1 MQRLHIDAKDDL
13 ILRLAHR
20 DQPVQAVI
28 ELIWNSL
35 DAEANNVTVVIERNA
50 MDGVERVRVEDDGH
64 GMAPEA
70 IPSAFQDL
78 GGSWKAAARLSPNI
92 KRPMNGRNGQ
102 GRVRG
107 FALGNAISW
116 TTVARDTTGALK
128 RSIVSGRAS
137 DPTNFDPAETPVI
150 GDELSETIFIAEDPA
165 QYVNRITG
173 DTARPRITATFA
185 LFLTSNPG
193 VTITFDGAALDPESA
208 EAHRADY
215 ELEKFGKDGKAGP
228 TLRIIEWVSDPGR
241 AIHLCDI
248 SGAVLSTVSPEIH
261 TPGFNY
267 TAYLLWDELGSRS
280 EELLLAELQSGE
292 LADVIDAA
300 RSQIRTHF
308 HARET
313 ERRAEQVQKWKDE
326 GDYPYVG
333 EPQTEAERAE
343 RETFDYVATTVARK
357 IPKSQM
363 GRRTTLGL
371 LKVAVAN
378 EPSSVPEI
386 LDRLMPLPKAE
397 QRDLA
402 RLLKRT
408 SMSKLIEANTALT
421 NRVDFLAILRQMV
434 FDPATSELVKERKEL
449 HKILEKEL
457 WVFGDEYTML
467 VSDKGLDE
475 VLDRHLAILRPEQRR
490 RKANTTPVRRSDGS
504 RGIVDLMLSQ
514 QRRGVTRREHL
525 VVELKRPNV
534 TITQVEVGQIKGY
547 ADAVATDPQFHA
559 IEVEWDFWVISTELE
574 STVTRDANQPGRPP
588 GQIAGWDSNIR
599 IWAKTWSQLIGDCEA
614 RLRYFR
620 EALEYDAT
628 REHAVNYINRAH
640 SAQPPRNC
648 DSQGHPSIP
657 GRNPSREQSGLPPA
671 RMPEAAGRID
681 NLLSKS
687 GRQSASH
694 LRSSQQAALT
704 AARSLARPASARR
717 AQPSGPRSS

>member
-28 ELIWNSL
+28 ELVWNSL

-50 MDGVERVRVEDDGH
+50 MDGVERVRIEDDGH

-78 GGSWKAAARLSPNI
+78 GGSWKATAKLSPNI

-102 GRVRG
+102 GRIRG
-107 FALGNAISW
+107 FALGNVVSW
-116 TTVARDTTGALK
+116 TTVARDTPGALK

-137 DPTNFDPAETPVI
+137 DPTNFDPTGTPVT
-150 GDELSETIFIAEDPA
+150 GDQLPGTIFIAEDPA

-193 VTITFDGAALDPESA
+193 VTITFDGAPLDPASA
-208 EAHRADY
+208 EKHRADY
-215 ELEKFGKDGKAGP
+215 ELDKFAKDDKPGP
-228 TLRIIEWVSDPGR
+228 TLRVIEWVKDPGR
-241 AIHLCDI
+241 AIHLCDV
-248 SGAVLSTVSPEIH
+248 SGAVLNTVPPEIH

-267 TAYLLWDELGSRS
+267 TAYLLWDEFASRN

-300 RSQIRTHF
+300 RQQIRTHF
-308 HARET
+308 HARAA

-326 GDYPYVG
+326 GDYPYAG
-333 EPQTEAERAE
+333 EPETEAERAE
-343 RETFDYVATTVARK
+343 RETFDYVAATVARK

-386 LDRLMPLPKAE
+386 LDHLMPLPQGE
-397 QRDLA
+397 QQDLA

-408 SMSKLIEANTALT
+408 SMSKLIEANTAVT
-421 NRVDFLAILRQMV
+421 NRLDFLAVLRQMV
-434 FDPATSELVKERKEL
+434 FDPGTANLVKERKEL
-449 HKILEKEL
+449 HQILAKEL

-467 VSDKGLDE
+467 ASDKGLDE
-475 VLDRHLAILRPEQRR
+475 VLQRHLAILRPGQRR
-490 RKANTTPVRRSDGS
+490 RKVATTPVLRSDGS

-534 TITQVEVGQIKGY
+534 MITQVEVGQIKSY
-547 ADAVATDPQFHA
+547 ADAVATDAQFRA

-614 RLRYFR
+614 RLRYYR
-620 EALEYDAT
+620 EALEYDASK
-628 REHAVNYINRAH
+628 EHAADYINRAH
-640 SAQPPRNC
+640 STATIPAPLRAA
-648 DSQGHPSIP
+648 DS
-657 GRNPSREQSGLPPA
+657 EL
-671 RMPEAAGRID
+671 D
-681 NLLSKS
+681 
-687 GRQSASH
+687 
-694 LRSSQQAALT
+694 QA
-704 AARSLARPASARR
+704 
-717 AQPSGPRSS
+717 